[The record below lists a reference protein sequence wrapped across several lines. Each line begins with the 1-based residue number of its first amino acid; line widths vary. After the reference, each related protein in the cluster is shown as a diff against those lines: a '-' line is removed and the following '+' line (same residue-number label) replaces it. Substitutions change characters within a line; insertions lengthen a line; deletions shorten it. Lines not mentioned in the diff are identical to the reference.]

1 MYRRRFSTK
10 LFTLFLPVIFCG
22 LLVTSAEGVV
32 TSTFDTD
39 ADGWVFGVDHSWRST
54 GGNPGGYI
62 HYIDAYASGWVS
74 APSKFLGD
82 WTSMGA
88 TSLTYDIKIFSTG
101 SIYLIGNYQV
111 RIDGP
116 GGNAVW
122 VGPPPNPSAGWLT
135 LNVPITES
143 DWVTESGSWNAMLA
157 DVTQLRIATAFYNNY
172 MPQEIN
178 GMDNVSLN
186 MNPIPAPGA
195 ILLSSIGIGLVGWL
209 RRRRTL

>member
-1 MYRRRFSTK
+1 M
-10 LFTLFLPVIFCG
+10 LFLG

-39 ADGWVFGVDHSWRST
+39 ADGWTFSYDHSWRST

-62 HYIDAYASGWVS
+62 HYIDTTADAWVY
-74 APSKFLGD
+74 APSKYLGN
-82 WTSMGA
+82 WSAQGA
-88 TSLTYDIKIFSTG
+88 TNLSYDIKIFDTG
-101 SIYLIGNYQV
+101 SVYRVGHYQV

-122 VGPPPNPSAGWLT
+122 VGPPPDPSAGWLT
-135 LNVPITES
+135 LNVPINES
-143 DWVTESGSWNAMLA
+143 DWTVETGTWNALLG

-178 GMDNVSLN
+178 GMDNVSLDIN
-186 MNPIPAPGA
+186 ANFIPAPGA
-195 ILLSSIGIGLVGWL
+195 IMLGSIGIGLVGWL